1 MAQQTPAVRIL
12 RTHALRARLRRYSVY
27 GKTEAGDHDAAEV
40 VLQAVPAG
48 EELTMHPVIWLALGV
63 LLVTVGLAAVFW
75 RDIPEGEWEEC
86 VDENGTCSD

>member
-1 MAQQTPAVRIL
+1 
-12 RTHALRARLRRYSVY
+12 
-27 GKTEAGDHDAAEV
+27 
-40 VLQAVPAG
+40 
-48 EELTMHPVIWLALGV
+48 MHPVIWLALGV